1 MLRSRRRANEEGALI
16 WKWKKVFM
24 DTIVNVIGI
33 IYGIILILAAFV
45 RNRVMESM
53 RVDALFIPQP
63 TETTRPMNLVVG
75 ILVAGYGIY
84 SLLSR

>member
-1 MLRSRRRANEEGALI
+1 
-16 WKWKKVFM
+16 M

-45 RNRVMESM
+45 RNKVMESM
-53 RVDALFIPQP
+53 RVDALFMPQP
-63 TETTRPMNLVVG
+63 TETTRPVNLVVG

-84 SLLSR
+84 SLLVR